1 MGSATYDVVGEATL
15 LRYQDMMKC
24 FCGRL
29 SSSPEAMLPTGHPI
43 FRPSYLQSILPT
55 YHPRSRPP
63 YIQVIPPPG
72 HLTCMPPYPHA
83 ILTLW
88 EERRSNLGAHCSSI
102 LYAIRPSGHPTF
114 RPPYIQATLHPGHL
128 TYRPSYLQ
136 AILHLGHPTTYMPL
150 YPHAIL
156 TLWEE
161 RPATWEPTSSILDA
175 IRPSGHPTFRPPYI
189 QII

>member
-1 MGSATYDVVGEATL
+1 MV
-15 LRYQDMMKC
+15 KC

-55 YHPRSRPP
+55 YHLRSRPP

-88 EERRSNLGAHCSSI
+88 EERRSDVGAHRSSSLDAI
-102 LYAIRPSGHPTF
+102 LPTCHPTHM
-114 RPPYIQATLHPGHL
+114 PSDLQAILHPGHL
-128 TYRPSYLQ
+128 TYRPSNHCGRRGFSDLG
-136 AILHLGHPTTYMPL
+136 AHLSSRYVKVHPLPL
-150 YPHAIL
+150 FVPWAEIESCS
-156 TLWEE
+156 TIAD
-161 RPATWEPTSSILDA
+161 R
-175 IRPSGHPTFRPPYI
+175 
-189 QII
+189 